1 MCKPHRC
8 PHIAMTGNICVFVDS
23 SISFRRTLTLPSLRP
38 PYVLPTSSLRPPN
51 VLPTSFSYSLSRYLF
66 ISLHLALPLHF
77 TLSRDTFHPYAFS
90 HFSHFTF
97 LLSRLR
103 PLTLCRGVD
112 IPLTNAYNNFL
123 LPSVIVLEDPI
134 AISNILPNRIQDMR
148 FH

>member
-38 PYVLPTSSLRPPN
+38 PYVL
-51 VLPTSFSYSLSRYLF
+51 F
-66 ISLHLALPLHF
+66 IFPLALPLHF
-77 TLSRDTFHPYAFS
+77 TPSRALSPLRFS
-90 HFSHFTF
+90 HFSRFTF
-97 LLSRLR
+97 LSSRLR
-103 PLTLCRGVD
+103 PPTLCRGVD
-112 IPLTNAYNNFL
+112 IPPSNANINFL
-123 LPSVIVLEDPI
+123 LPTVIVLEDPI